1 VDFGFIFLM
10 HLSSFNYQVN
20 MLLLIFEGV

>member
-1 VDFGFIFLM
+1 M